1 MKKHTFLLAATFISM
16 LSTRISAQDSPLL
29 YLVSDMASNG
39 AAQITLHVDATVE
52 VAYWDHN
59 YLKVEIQVTQ
69 SNLSRVQLKSLAA
82 MGFFKVE
89 ALGNAAN
96 LVVNMPS
103 QLIPIQ
109 VNGMKPTN
117 EMTFKITVPRYA
129 TVMHYGEATDLL
141 VGK

>member
-1 MKKHTFLLAATFISM
+1 MKKHTFLLAATFISL

-29 YLVSDMASNG
+29 HLVSDMATKG
-39 AAQITLHVDATVE
+39 AAQITLHVDASVE
-52 VAYWDHN
+52 VAYWDHD

-96 LVVNMPS
+96 LALNMPG
-103 QLIPIQ
+103 QLNPVE
-109 VNGMKPTN
+109 VNGMKPTS
-117 EMTFKITVPRYA
+117 EMTFKITVPCYA
-129 TVMHYGEATDLL
+129 TVMQHGEHTDLL
-141 VGK
+141 VEK